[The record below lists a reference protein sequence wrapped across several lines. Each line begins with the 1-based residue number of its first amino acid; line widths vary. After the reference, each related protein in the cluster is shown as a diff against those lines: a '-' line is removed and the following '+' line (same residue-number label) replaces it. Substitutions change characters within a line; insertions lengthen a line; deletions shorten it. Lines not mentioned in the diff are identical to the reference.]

1 MASEGQTHGM
11 SCEWRYENHARNHIV
26 AVKQEQIEKQ
36 RAKAAAAASA
46 VLPDKPFFQQPK
58 ATLNVKEAVRSSAA
72 ASSASQPSLKAVK
85 EEQQVEEDS
94 TTKTNVG
101 KRKINFREVE
111 EFLDT
116 CTVTEISDVQI
127 IAAAKMRRAL
137 AKTNE

>member
-1 MASEGQTHGM
+1 M

-58 ATLNVKEAVRSSAA
+58 ATLNAKEAVRSSAA
-72 ASSASQPSLKAVK
+72 ASIASQPSLKAVK
-85 EEQQVEEDS
+85 EEQVEEAS
-94 TTKTNVG
+94 TTIKTTGG
-101 KRKINFREVE
+101 KRKSSIQIADVE
-111 EFLDT
+111 QFLDT

-127 IAAAKMRRAL
+127 IAAAKMRKAL
-137 AKTNE
+137 AKMNE

>member
-1 MASEGQTHGM
+1 M

-58 ATLNVKEAVRSSAA
+58 ATLNAKEAVRSSAA
-72 ASSASQPSLKAVK
+72 ASIAQTLKPVK
-85 EEQQVEEDS
+85 EEHFEEAS
-94 TTKTNVG
+94 TTIKTTGG
-101 KRKINFREVE
+101 KRKSSIQIADVE
-111 EFLDT
+111 QFLDT

-127 IAAAKMRRAL
+127 IVAAKMRKAL
-137 AKTNE
+137 AKMNE